1 MRIAI
6 FTDTFAPDVNGVART
21 LKRFTD
27 YLDANGY
34 EFRVFAPESTNES
47 LFSSHIHRF
56 ASLPFFLYPECRLAL
71 PNMLHVKAELQR
83 FKPDLIHVATPFNI
97 GLCGLHYAKKLNIPI
112 VGSYHTDFD
121 QYLNYYDLQF
131 FSKFLWK
138 YMHWFH
144 KPLRKIFV
152 PSNETMEQ
160 LKRKGFQNLR
170 IWGRGVDCNLFHPN
184 YSKQEVHEQFQIKE
198 KYILSY
204 VGRLAPEKDIETL
217 LSLSLQLPDK
227 IKNQVH
233 WLIVGDGP
241 SKEEMRKKAPENM
254 TFAGYL
260 NGENL
265 AKVYASSDIFV
276 FPSPT
281 ETFGNV
287 VLEALAT
294 GTPVIGANSGGVK
307 NIIHQEVTGFLCEPQ
322 NTEQFKH
329 ALIHLLENNNLR
341 HAMSE
346 EARTYALS
354 QTWDHIFEGLLKDY
368 TDALHEKDHFD
379 MHKKIV

>member
-1 MRIAI
+1 MRVAI

-27 YLDANGY
+27 YLESKGY
-34 EFRVFAPESTNES
+34 EFKVFAPESTNDS

-71 PNMLHVKAELQR
+71 PNMVQVKTELQR
-83 FKPDLIHVATPFNI
+83 FKPDIIHVATPFNI
-97 GLCGLHYAKKLNIPI
+97 GFCGLHYAKKLNIPV

-121 QYLNYYDLQF
+121 QYLEYYDLQF

-144 KPLRKIFV
+144 RPLRKIFV
-152 PSNETMEQ
+152 PSQETLEQ
-160 LKRKGFQNLR
+160 LRKQGFMNLR
-170 IWGRGVDCNLFHPN
+170 IWGRGVDCSLFHPN
-184 YSKQEVHEQFQIKE
+184 YNLAEVREAYQIKE
-198 KYILSY
+198 KFILSY

-217 LSLSLQLPDK
+217 MKLTTQLPENIRD
-227 IKNQVH
+227 NVH

-241 SKEEMRKKAPENM
+241 LKEEMMKSSPENM

-260 NGENL
+260 NGVNL
-265 AKVYASSDIFV
+265 AKVYASSDLFV

-287 VLEALAT
+287 VLEAHAA

-307 NIIHQEVTGFLCEPQ
+307 NIIQQGKTGFLCEPK
-322 NTEQFKH
+322 NIDQFSTAIHTILTNETLQKDMGNNAH
-329 ALIHLLENNNLR
+329 A
-341 HAMSE
+341 
-346 EARTYALS
+346 YALT
-354 QTWDHIFEGLLKDY
+354 QTWSQIFDGLLKEY
-368 TDALHEKDHFD
+368 EGALEDPIQ
-379 MHKKIV
+379 MRYA

>member
-27 YLDANGY
+27 YLEANGY
-34 EFRVFAPESTNES
+34 EYRVFAPLSTNES
-47 LFSSHIHRF
+47 RFSSHIHRF

-71 PNMLHVKAELQR
+71 PNMLQLKAELQR

-97 GLCGLHYAKKLNIPI
+97 GLCGLHYAKKFNIPI

-121 QYLNYYDLQF
+121 QYLEYYDLQF

-152 PSNETMEQ
+152 PSIETMEQ
-160 LKRKGFQNLR
+160 LKRKGFSNIR

-184 YSKQEVHEQFQIKE
+184 YSAQQVRDQFQIKE
-198 KYILSY
+198 KFILSY

-217 LSLSLQLPDK
+217 MNISIQLPENMRSQ
-227 IKNQVH
+227 IH

-241 SKEEMRKKAPENM
+241 SKEEMVKNAPDNM

-260 NGENL
+260 NGEDL
-265 AKVYASSDIFV
+265 AKIYASSDLFI

-307 NIIHQEVTGFLCEPQ
+307 NIISENVTGYLCEPKHVD
-322 NTEQFKH
+322 QFQQ
-329 ALIHLLENNNLR
+329 AIIHLLENNTLR
-341 HAMSE
+341 LKMGE
-346 EARTYALS
+346 NARKYALS
-354 QTWDHIFEGLLKDY
+354 QTWDQIFEGLLKDY
-368 TDALHEKDHFD
+368 EDALIENNH
-379 MHKKIV
+379 IRYA

>member
-27 YLDANGY
+27 HLEANGY

-56 ASLPFFLYPECRLAL
+56 VSLPFFLYPECRLAL

-97 GLCGLHYAKKLNIPI
+97 GLCGLHYAKKMNIPI

-121 QYLNYYDLQF
+121 QYLEYYDLHF
-131 FSKFLWK
+131 LSKFLWK

-160 LKRKGFQNLR
+160 LKRKGFSNVR
-170 IWGRGVDCNLFHPN
+170 IWGRGVDCSLFHPN
-184 YSKQEVHEQFQIKE
+184 YSVQEIREQYVIKE

-217 LSLSLQLPDK
+217 LNISLQLPEK
-227 IKNQVH
+227 IRNQVH

-241 SKEEMRKKAPENM
+241 SKDEMAKNAPKNM

-265 AKVYASSDIFV
+265 AKVYASSDLFV

-307 NIIHQEVTGFLCEPQ
+307 NIISHETTGYLCEPK
-322 NTEQFKH
+322 NVEQFNH
-329 ALIHLLENNNLR
+329 AIIHLLENQTLLQK
-341 HAMSE
+341 MGE
-346 EARTYALS
+346 DARKYALS
-354 QTWDHIFEGLLKDY
+354 QTWDQIFEGLLKEYED
-368 TDALHEKDHFD
+368 TLIEKSH
-379 MHKKIV
+379 IRYA

>member
-6 FTDTFAPDVNGVART
+6 FTDTFSPDVNGVART

-27 YLDANGY
+27 YLETNGY
-34 EFRVFAPESTNES
+34 EYRVFAPVSTTENR
-47 LFSSHIHRF
+47 FSSHIHRF

-71 PNMLHVKAELQR
+71 PNMLHVKSELQR
-83 FKPDLIHVATPFNI
+83 FKPDIIHVATPFNI

-121 QYLNYYDLQF
+121 QYLDYYDLHF
-131 FSKFLWK
+131 LSKLLWK

-144 KPLRKIFV
+144 KPLLKIFV
-152 PSNETMEQ
+152 PSKETMEQ
-160 LKRKGFQNLR
+160 LKRKGFANIR
-170 IWGRGVDCNLFHPN
+170 IWGRGVDCQLFHPYASN
-184 YSKQEVHEQFQIKE
+184 DVREHYQITE
-198 KYILSY
+198 KYIFSY

-217 LSLSLQLPDK
+217 INISERLPEE
-227 IKNQVH
+227 IKSQVH

-241 SKEEMRKKAPENM
+241 SKEDMIATAPKNM

-260 NGENL
+260 NGESL
-265 AKVYASSDIFV
+265 AHIYASSDLFI

-287 VLEALAT
+287 VLEALAA

-307 NIIHQEVTGFLCEPQ
+307 NIIQQGKTGYLCEPK
-322 NTEQFKH
+322 NVDQFID
-329 ALIHLLENNNLR
+329 AINHLLENHPLR
-341 HAMSE
+341 TQMGV
-346 EARTYALS
+346 EARKYALS
-354 QTWDHIFEGLLKDY
+354 QTWEQIFVEFLKEY
-368 TDALHEKDHFD
+368 ENTLSEMNTIRYA
-379 MHKKIV
+379 

>member
-27 YLDANGY
+27 YLEENGI

-56 ASLPFFLYPECRLAL
+56 TSLPFFLYPECRLAL
-71 PNMLHVKAELQR
+71 PNMLHVKAELQK

-121 QYLNYYDLQF
+121 QYLEYYDFQF
-131 FSKFLWK
+131 LSKFLWK

-144 KPLRKIFV
+144 RPLRKIFV

-160 LKRKGFQNLR
+160 LRRKGFSNLR
-170 IWGRGVDCNLFHPN
+170 IWGRGVECNLFHPN
-184 YSKQEVHEQFQIKE
+184 YSHQEIRNKYEIKE
-198 KYILSY
+198 KFILSY

-217 LSLSLQLPDK
+217 MNISLELPPE
-227 IKNQVH
+227 IKKNVH

-241 SKEEMRKKAPENM
+241 SKEDMEKKAPDNM

-260 NGENL
+260 NGVNL
-265 AKVYASSDIFV
+265 AKIYASSDLFV

-287 VLEALAT
+287 VLEALAS

-307 NIIHQEVTGFLCEPQ
+307 NIIKTNQTGYLCEPK
-322 NTEQFKH
+322 NVEQFKQ
-329 ALIHLLENNNLR
+329 AIIQLLEDHTLR
-341 HAMSE
+341 AKMGNDG
-346 EARTYALS
+346 RNYALS
-354 QTWDHIFEGLLKDY
+354 QTWDCIFEGLLKEY
-368 TDALHEKDHFD
+368 ENALIEIKT
-379 MHKKIV
+379 IRYA